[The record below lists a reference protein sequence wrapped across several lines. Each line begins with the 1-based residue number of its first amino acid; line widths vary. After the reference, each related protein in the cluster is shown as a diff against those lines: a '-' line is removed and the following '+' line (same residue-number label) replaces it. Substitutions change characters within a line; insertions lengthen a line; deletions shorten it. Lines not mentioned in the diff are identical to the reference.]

1 MAILSG
7 VVAGV
12 VAYLSLVFLMRYFH
26 KNEFEAL
33 SPFAYYC
40 WAAGVL
46 FLGIITLT

>member
-12 VAYLSLVFLMRYFH
+12 VAYVSVWFLMRYLH

-33 SPFAYYC
+33 RPFAYYC
-40 WAAGVL
+40 WAAGAL
-46 FLGIITLT
+46 FLAIILFT